1 MPNYFRSLK
10 VFELHTLLISV
21 CLFAGA
27 ILYTSVG
34 HAGASAY
41 IAVMSLFD
49 LPPLVIKPTALT
61 LNIFVSS
68 YTALRYIKS
77 NFFNRSLFLYLSI
90 GSVPAAYIGGHL
102 NIPNHIY
109 KPIIGLLLIL
119 SGVRFLIQAMQKD
132 KALREVNK
140 LLAIFIG
147 ASVGFLS
154 GITGTGGGI
163 FLSPLIIWLG
173 WVSVKQASGT
183 VAAFIFVNSTAGLLG
198 NLQST
203 SSLPSQLP
211 VFFLA
216 VLLGAFIGTRFG
228 IKRFSSAGVK
238 RALGFVLLIAG
249 VKFLLA

>member
-1 MPNYFRSLK
+1 
-10 VFELHTLLISV
+10 VIEAHTLLIAS
-21 CLFAGA
+21 CLLVGA

-41 IAVMSLFD
+41 IAVMTLFD

-68 YTALRYIKS
+68 YASLRYIKS
-77 NFFNRSLFLYLSI
+77 HFFNKSLFLYLSV
-90 GSVPAAYIGGHL
+90 GSIPAAYIGGHINL
-102 NIPNHIY
+102 PSNIY
-109 KPIIGLLLIL
+109 RPIIGVLLLL
-119 SGVRFLIQAMQKD
+119 SGVRFLVQALQTD
-132 KALREVNK
+132 KVHREINK
-140 LLAIFIG
+140 VLAVFIG
-147 ASVGFLS
+147 TCVGFLS

-198 NLQST
+198 NLQSI
-203 SSLPSQLP
+203 SSLPTELP
-211 VFFLA
+211 VFSVA

-228 IKRFSSAGVK
+228 IKRFSSIGVK

-249 VKFLLA
+249 AKFLLA

>member
-1 MPNYFRSLK
+1 M
-10 VFELHTLLISV
+10 FELHTLLIAG
-21 CLFAGA
+21 CLFLGA

-49 LPPLVIKPTALT
+49 LPPIVIKPTALT

-68 YTALRYIKS
+68 YTSFRYIRS
-77 NFFNRSLFLYLSI
+77 NFFHKSLFIYLII
-90 GSVPAAYIGGHL
+90 GSVPAAFIGGHINL
-102 NIPNHIY
+102 PSHIY
-109 KPIIGLLLIL
+109 KPIIGVLLLI
-119 SGVRFLIQAMQKD
+119 SGARFLIQALQVD
-132 KALREVNK
+132 QTQRSVNRGLAL
-140 LLAIFIG
+140 LIG
-147 ASVGFLS
+147 AGVGLLS

-183 VAAFIFVNSTAGLLG
+183 VAAFIFVNSLAGLLG
-198 NLQST
+198 NFQST
-203 SSLPSQLP
+203 KSLPEQLP
-211 VFFLA
+211 IFLIA

-228 IKRFSSAGVK
+228 ISRFSSTAIK

-249 VKFLLA
+249 AKFIFAR

>member
-1 MPNYFRSLK
+1 M
-10 VFELHTLLISV
+10 FEAHTLLIAG
-21 CLFAGA
+21 CLFLGA

-41 IAVMSLFD
+41 IAVMTLFD

-68 YTALRYIKS
+68 YTSFRYIKN
-77 NFFNRSLFLYLSI
+77 NFFNKSLFLFLI
-90 GSVPAAYIGGHL
+90 LGSVPAAFIGGRINLPSHV
-102 NIPNHIY
+102 Y
-109 KPIIGLLLIL
+109 KPIIGVLLLL
-119 SGVRFLIQAMQKD
+119 SGVRFLVQALQSD
-132 KALREVNK
+132 KAHREVVK
-140 LLAIFIG
+140 PLAIFIG
-147 ASVGFLS
+147 ACVGLLS

-183 VAAFIFVNSTAGLLG
+183 VAAFIFVNSIAGLLG
-198 NLQST
+198 NFQST
-203 SSLPSQLP
+203 SSLPNELP
-211 VFFLA
+211 VFLVA

-228 IKRFSSAGVK
+228 ISRFSSVGIK

-249 VKFLLA
+249 AKFLLA